1 MFFPGSLQQD
11 GGDPAGCFGEVLGL
25 VRLEG
30 PALGGQGLAALEG
43 WELFDFP
50 AGFLFGK
57 AQLVEP
63 LQIQPELRAGAEE
76 VGQA

>member
-1 MFFPGSLQQD
+1 M
-11 GGDPAGCFGEVLGL
+11 LGV

-30 PALGGQGLAALEG
+30 PALGRQGLAALKR

-57 AQLVEP
+57 AQLVEL

>member
-1 MFFPGSLQQD
+1 MLVV
-11 GGDPAGCFGEVLGL
+11 GGTPVSRED
-25 VRLEG
+25 
-30 PALGGQGLAALEG
+30 GLAPMER
-43 WELFDFP
+43 WELFDFS
-50 AGFLFGK
+50 AGFLFGE

>member
-1 MFFPGSLQQD
+1 MLDF
-11 GGDPAGCFGEVLGL
+11 
-25 VRLEG
+25 VRAEG
-30 PALGGQGLAALEG
+30 PGLGGQGLAALEG